1 MDYSLC
7 VAVSL
12 YILVAAIGWA
22 LSWLNL
28 RHLEAS
34 GAVIPS
40 GFEGYL
46 DAGLLERIRDYTA
59 EETRLGLFES
69 VFGSVLAVV
78 FVVFILRPYD
88 EWLASFGLGFIAHG
102 VVFFMLL
109 IYAEALLSLP
119 FSVYRAFVLEKRY
132 GFSHM
137 TAGLWLSD
145 RGKSLLVTT
154 VMSAV
159 VIGAGRHD

>member
-12 YILVAAIGWA
+12 YTPVAAIGWA

-34 GAVIPS
+34 GAGIPS

-69 VFGSVLAVV
+69 VIGLALAVV
-78 FVVFILRPYD
+78 FVVFVLRPYD
-88 EWLASFGLGFIAHG
+88 EWLASFGLCFIAHG

-109 IYAEALLSLP
+109 IYAVALLSLP

-132 GFSHM
+132 GFSPM
-137 TAGLWLSD
+137 TAGLWISD
-145 RGKSLLVTT
+145 RGEPLLRTT
-154 VMSAV
+154 VE
-159 VIGAGRHD
+159 GAG